1 MEFIQTNLHDI
12 LAYVLI
18 VFNAILYLINNRH
31 TKVSTAS
38 LSSSLTTFV
47 KNKIQDQATLVEQTV
62 QNFSD
67 KINQGVDKVN
77 QSVKE
82 HTVTLDQ
89 KVKDAIGRFQETSF
103 RQLADEIIALKQ
115 NIADLKQD
123 AQNTAAFDKK
133 IIADQSTIISK
144 LQEDLVNTNNTIKAL
159 KERVTAEAEANQ
171 QRYIKLRRNA

>member
-1 MEFIQTNLHDI
+1 MEFVKTNLNDI
-12 LAYVLI
+12 LAYALI
-18 VFNAILYLINNRH
+18 VLNAILYLINNRH
-31 TKVSTAS
+31 TKISTTS

-67 KINQGVDKVN
+67 KVN
-77 QSVKE
+77 QSVEE

-89 KVKDAIGRFQETSF
+89 KVKDTIGQFQKTSF

-115 NIADLKQD
+115 NIADIKQD
-123 AQNTAAFDKK
+123 AQNTATLAKK
-133 IIADQSTIISK
+133 IIADLSMIISK

-159 KERVTAEAEANQ
+159 KERVTTEAEANQ
-171 QRYIKLRRNA
+171 QRYIKLRRDA

>member
-1 MEFIQTNLHDI
+1 MEFVKTNLNDI
-12 LAYVLI
+12 LAYALI
-18 VFNAILYLINNRH
+18 FINAILYLINNRH
-31 TKVSTAS
+31 TKVSTTS

-67 KINQGVDKVN
+67 KVNQG
-77 QSVKE
+77 VKE

-89 KVKDAIGRFQETSF
+89 KVKDAIGQFQETSF

-115 NIADLKQD
+115 NIADIKQG
-123 AQNTAAFDKK
+123 AQNTATFDKK

-159 KERVTAEAEANQ
+159 KERVTTEAEANQ
-171 QRYIKLRRNA
+171 QRYIKLRRDA

>member
-1 MEFIQTNLHDI
+1 MEFVKTNLNDI
-12 LAYVLI
+12 LAYALI
-18 VFNAILYLINNRH
+18 VLNAILYLINNRH
-31 TKVSTAS
+31 TKVSTTS

-47 KNKIQDQATLVEQTV
+47 KNKIQDQTTLVEQTV
-62 QNFSD
+62 QNFS
-67 KINQGVDKVN
+67 DKVN

-89 KVKDAIGRFQETSF
+89 KVKDIIGQFQETSF

-115 NIADLKQD
+115 NIADIKQD
-123 AQNTAAFDKK
+123 AQNTAASDKK

-159 KERVTAEAEANQ
+159 KERVTTEAEANQ